1 MRDARMPIGR
11 RERAK
16 QHKRERILA
25 AARDL
30 FAERGVGGV
39 TTQQVA
45 DRADVAIGTLYL
57 YAATKAELLIMV
69 QNQKFATAIDTGL
82 AAAGVTATRG
92 LLEGVV
98 ALIRPVVACVREH
111 VENGRTYLHELVF
124 GDPAEPYRREGLA
137 ISARLEDGL
146 AGLLARDERIDGRD
160 AATLARV
167 ITAIIHISTTATVYL
182 HRSDDAVLSD
192 IREQVQV
199 TLSLRSGEDLVAV
212 NGDDPDPARTD
223 QPASSDRTA
232 AKPSSATDE
241 GVS

>member
-1 MRDARMPIGR
+1 MSRELIMRDDQIPIGR

-16 QHKRERILA
+16 QDKHGRIMT
-25 AARDL
+25 AAREL
-30 FAERGVGGV
+30 FAEHGVGGV

-69 QNQKFATAIDTGL
+69 QNQKFAAAIDTGL
-82 AAAGVTATRG
+82 AAASVSATG
-92 LLEGVV
+92 GSLEGVM
-98 ALIRPVVACVREH
+98 ALIRPVVACVREQ

-137 ISARLEDGL
+137 LSGRLEDGI
-146 AGLLARDERIDGRD
+146 ARLLMRDERIDGRD

-199 TLSLRSGEDLVAV
+199 TLSLPST
-212 NGDDPDPARTD
+212 PA
-223 QPASSDRTA
+223 
-232 AKPSSATDE
+232 
-241 GVS
+241 

>member
-1 MRDARMPIGR
+1 MTGAQIPIGR

-16 QHKRERILA
+16 QDKRERIMA
-25 AARDL
+25 AAREL
-30 FAERGVGGV
+30 FAEHGIGGV

-69 QNQKFATAIDTGL
+69 QNEKFAAAIDDGL
-82 AAAGVTATRG
+82 AAAAVTVTAG
-92 LLEGVV
+92 SLEGVI
-98 ALIRPVVACVREH
+98 ALIRPVVACVREQ

-124 GDPAEPYRREGLA
+124 GDPSEPYRREGLA
-137 ISARLEDGL
+137 LSARLEDSI
-146 AGLLARDERIDGRD
+146 ARLLTRDERIDGRD

-167 ITAIIHISTTATVYL
+167 ITAIIHVSTTATVYL

-199 TLSLRSGEDLVAV
+199 TLSLHS
-212 NGDDPDPARTD
+212 NPA
-223 QPASSDRTA
+223 
-232 AKPSSATDE
+232 
-241 GVS
+241 